1 MTYTL
6 YMMIHTSLFH
16 RLAKRRYITPLLF
29 STELL
34 VSTRK
39 SSQKLSWFEIKK
51 KLSSFAKLAQHC
63 CQVENY
69 EMVFLNLSLL
79 FSTLKNSIGWN
90 FLASVITY
98 ASQCEFSI
106 IILAT
111 MMKTL

>member
-1 MTYTL
+1 
-6 YMMIHTSLFH
+6 MIHTSLFH
-16 RLAKRRYITPLLF
+16 RLAKRSYKTPLLL

-39 SSQKLSWFEIKK
+39 SSLILSWFEIKK
-51 KLSSFAKLAQHC
+51 VVVAKLAQHC

-90 FLASVITY
+90 FLASVITPVNVN
-98 ASQCEFSI
+98 SQ
-106 IILAT
+106 
-111 MMKTL
+111 

>member
-16 RLAKRRYITPLLF
+16 WLAKRSYKTPLPF

-39 SSQKLSWFEIKK
+39 SSLKLSWFEIK
-51 KLSSFAKLAQHC
+51 KLSSFAKLAQHF
-63 CQVENY
+63 CQVEDY
-69 EMVFLNLSLL
+69 QMVFLNLSLL

-90 FLASVITY
+90 FLASVITPVHVN
-98 ASQCEFSI
+98 SQE
-106 IILAT
+106 
-111 MMKTL
+111 